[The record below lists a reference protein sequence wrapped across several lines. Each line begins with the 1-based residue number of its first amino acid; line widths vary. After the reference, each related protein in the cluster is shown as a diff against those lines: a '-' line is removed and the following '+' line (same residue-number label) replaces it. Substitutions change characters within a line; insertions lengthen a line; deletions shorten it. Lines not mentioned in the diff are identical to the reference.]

1 MLDMIGDRLRE
12 ERKRLSL
19 SQVDAGKMCGVQ
31 SQAFLKWEHGDR
43 SMPVDSLAIL
53 GENGFDV
60 LYIVTGRREPE
71 GEVVSDL
78 TPRVRRF
85 VDAIADRIVDRLL
98 KNKIIKTRIDD

>member
-1 MLDMIGDRLRE
+1 MIGDRLRD
-12 ERKRLSL
+12 ERKRFKLNQTQSGEL
-19 SQVDAGKMCGVQ
+19 CGVQ
-31 SQAFLKWEHGDR
+31 KQTFVRWELGD
-43 SMPVDSLAIL
+43 SFIPADKLALL

-98 KNKIIKTRIDD
+98 KNKIIKNRIDD